1 MTTLFE
7 SKQRVEFKKSWR

>member
-7 SKQRVEFKKSWR
+7 SKQRVEFKKSWC